1 MCFIRIGDIDIHYEL
16 ADYTDPWASSDT
28 VLLHHGFARNMEFWR
43 PWVPLLARDY
53 RVLRFDS
60 RGCGKTSV
68 PAPNEPY
75 TLERMV
81 DDALGLMDALGID
94 RVHWAAEASGGHVGL
109 ALALRRPERV
119 QSLTLCNTPFRLPTA
134 TNDLFSPDE
143 VRQHGLGAWA
153 RKSLHNRID
162 VDKID
167 PGWIEWSTAEFDKV
181 PPHIAIAQHDMI
193 AQGDLYPRLASVK
206 TPALIMAGA
215 NSKIAPREQMEKMK
229 GALPNAK
236 LVLLEG
242 YGQGIAFMA
251 PERCVTEMKRFIAGR
266 DPVAR

>member
-1 MCFIRIGDIDIHYEL
+1 MSSIRIGDIDIHYEL

-68 PAPNEPY
+68 PAPDEPY

-81 DDALGLMDALGID
+81 DDALGLMDALGIE

-134 TNDLFSPDE
+134 RRRKRPSRSCAN
-143 VRQHGLGAWA
+143 R
-153 RKSLHNRID
+153 RKSPLRRR
-162 VDKID
+162 
-167 PGWIEWSTAEFDKV
+167 
-181 PPHIAIAQHDMI
+181 
-193 AQGDLYPRLASVK
+193 RLPSRRNLIFPK
-206 TPALIMAGA
+206 RRLPA
-215 NSKIAPREQMEKMK
+215 
-229 GALPNAK
+229 
-236 LVLLEG
+236 
-242 YGQGIAFMA
+242 
-251 PERCVTEMKRFIAGR
+251 RC
-266 DPVAR
+266 